1 MTIRRIVARV
11 SMICLI
17 PTLALAQDTPAG
29 AADAAPGAS
38 VLQVHDAPDQIIHVN
53 TRIRHT
59 TVIQLPP
66 RENILDFIVGDSEYL
81 APVRRRQSRVPET
94 DRRRREDQRRACL

>member
-1 MTIRRIVARV
+1 MTIRRTVARV

-17 PTLALAQDTPAG
+17 PALALAQDTPAG
-29 AADAAPGAS
+29 APDAAPGAS

-66 RENILDFIVGDSEYL
+66 RENILDFIVGDSEYWHL
-81 APVRRRQSRVPET
+81 SGGRESRLSQT
-94 DRRRREDQRRACL
+94 DRRRREYERRACL

>member
-1 MTIRRIVARV
+1 MTIRRTVARV

-17 PTLALAQDTPAG
+17 PALVLAQDTP
-29 AADAAPGAS
+29 DA
-38 VLQVHDAPDQIIHVN
+38 APDQIIHVN

-66 RENILDFIVGDSEYL
+66 RENILDFIVGDSSTGTCP
-81 APVRRRQSRVPET
+81 APRISRF
-94 DRRRREDQRRACL
+94 